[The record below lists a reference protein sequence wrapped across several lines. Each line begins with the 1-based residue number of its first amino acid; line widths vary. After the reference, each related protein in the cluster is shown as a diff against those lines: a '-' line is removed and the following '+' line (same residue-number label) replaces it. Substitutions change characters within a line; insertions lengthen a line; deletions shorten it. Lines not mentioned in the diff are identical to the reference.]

1 MAPPPLN
8 VGTRKGA
15 AMARSNSSEKASKLI
30 SQDTPQ
36 GNDYLGTQLLLDI
49 ESNLLN
55 YNNAIVKGFSKILNI
70 SSGGT
75 YKILDFGAGT
85 GDLADRFAKMTGISP
100 DCLEIDEKLGR
111 QISDRRLAHFRSLSM
126 LTSKYDLI
134 YSSNVLEHIE
144 NDVDTLKSLA
154 NLMTINGR
162 IGIFVPASPILFSD
176 LDRQV
181 GHFRRYSRKDLKQ
194 KLELAGLEIE
204 YIRFVDSL
212 GFLASLLIRLIGFD
226 KTVKFGG
233 TKSLRLYDFAI
244 FPISKVLDRA
254 GLNRLIGKNIFL
266 IAKKRE

>member
-1 MAPPPLN
+1 MAGSKPSKKP
-8 VGTRKGA
+8 
-15 AMARSNSSEKASKLI
+15 SKLI
-30 SQDTPQ
+30 SQNIPQ
-36 GNDYLGTQLLLDI
+36 SNAYLGTQLLLDI
-49 ESNLLN
+49 ESTLLN
-55 YNNAIVKGFSKILNI
+55 YNNAIVKGFSKILDI

-85 GDLADRFAKMTGISP
+85 GDLADRFAKMTGTAP

-111 QISDRRLAHFRSLSM
+111 QISDRGLAHFRSLSV

-154 NLMTINGR
+154 NLITMDGR
-162 IGIFVPASPILFSD
+162 IGIFVPAYPILFSD

-194 KLELAGLEIE
+194 KLELADLEIE
-204 YIRFVDSL
+204 YVRFVDSL
-212 GFLASLLIRLIGFD
+212 GFLASLVIRLIGFD
-226 KTVKFGG
+226 KRVKFGG
-233 TKSLRLYDFAI
+233 TKSLRFYDFAI
-244 FPISKVLDRA
+244 FPIAKVLDRA

-266 IAKKRE
+266 IAKKRV